1 MNCLSQVMSLVP
13 HGGQSEVLCN
23 PIRGRVFAHRNGEL
37 ARSSGISKY
46 GCRMRRME
54 FHLEIG
60 RKWDGPAGRW
70 EHHCCACDWRAL
82 HAPGRDSDR
91 HFVKKNPVRCAQVV
105 LTDSESTTSECLA
118 SSERGLFQIAGLIG
132 AATLV
137 SKVIG
142 LAREAALAAVYGVG
156 PVMNAFNYA
165 SIVPGFFLTMLGG
178 INGPFHSAMTAALSK
193 RRKEDGQKLL
203 TSVSLLSGLAC
214 TGFSILIFLNAG
226 LLIDTLAPGLLVAAD
241 GILTRRIA
249 IIQLKMM
256 APCALLA
263 ALIGLGFGT
272 LSANGIFGIPSLSP
286 ALSSISILAAV
297 ALHVSIF
304 SHLNATP
311 AQQALAGGISL
322 AIGSTC
328 GAFLQWG
335 VQVFAQ
341 QKVGIHGLHLSW
353 INPFKETGIYEVLAV
368 MVPAALNSGMTQVA
382 TFTDLHFASYIPG
395 AAAALGYA
403 NLLVMAPLG
412 ILSSPVL
419 LSLLPIYSRLT
430 RDEQRPALRDCVQ
443 QGLLLSMAL
452 TLSLTAVMIPLARP
466 TVRFAFQRRTFDAS
480 ATSMVSSLL
489 TCYVS
494 GSTFYLMRDVL
505 VQVFYALGDGRT
517 PLYITLAGVVANGIF
532 DWLLVRC
539 SGFGAAGL
547 VIATMTVNF
556 ASAGLLLSILSKR
569 LEGFRMAWH
578 PPLLVLMGCGIYT
591 AVVTEAAYDQIFL
604 LLSSFINSGMSNF
617 LALGLATSFGF
628 ASFFAPL
635 LLFRSSEISWAMQLL
650 QMKSKT

>member
-1 MNCLSQVMSLVP
+1 MS
-13 HGGQSEVLCN
+13 
-23 PIRGRVFAHRNGEL
+23 
-37 ARSSGISKY
+37 
-46 GCRMRRME
+46 
-54 FHLEIG
+54 
-60 RKWDGPAGRW
+60 
-70 EHHCCACDWRAL
+70 
-82 HAPGRDSDR
+82 
-91 HFVKKNPVRCAQVV
+91 
-105 LTDSESTTSECLA
+105 
-118 SSERGLFQIAGLIG
+118 
-132 AATLV
+132 
-137 SKVIG
+137 
-142 LAREAALAAVYGVG
+142 
-156 PVMNAFNYA
+156 NY
-165 SIVPGFFLTMLGG
+165 
-178 INGPFHSAMTAALSK
+178 
-193 RRKEDGQKLL
+193 
-203 TSVSLLSGLAC
+203 SLLHLMYVCARDNYCCGDV
-214 TGFSILIFLNAG
+214 GNIF
-226 LLIDTLAPGLLVAAD
+226 
-241 GILTRRIA
+241 
-249 IIQLKMM
+249 QLKMM

-494 GSTFYLMRDVL
+494 GATIVISLQINSLSQLGETCVSYIGVICMSLRCSDTLLGFVSGSTFYLMRDVL